1 MAGIRRGR
9 AERTGSVLRYVV
21 LVGAT
26 VLFLTPFYLLLRN
39 ALSTDADITSPNWK
53 FVPQTLRWSN
63 FTELFD
69 DDSVPMLRS
78 LVNSIVVA
86 VGQTLGTL
94 LLASLAGYG
103 LARIPYRFANAVFG
117 LLLATLLVPAA
128 VTFVPSF
135 IVVSSLGWLDSF
147 RGLII
152 PGLFSAVAAFL
163 FRQSFLGF
171 PSEIED
177 AARVDGLGYWGTFW
191 RIVVPNSKPI
201 FAAVGTLTFIASW
214 NAFLWPLII
223 AHDPDS
229 WTVQL
234 SLSTFIT
241 AQTVNLHELF
251 AAATISVIPLLLVF
265 LVLQRYLVQGVE
277 RSGING

>member
-201 FAAVGTLTFIASW
+201 FAAIGTLTFIASW

-223 AHDPDS
+223 AQDPDS